1 MMIEGQG
8 ILLLGDN
15 DVDGGEGRELEGS
28 RGGLPE
34 EIMPSYTEQLLTS
47 HNLPYHPSE
56 DDEQCEITNVR
67 SPKSHFRDDS
77 DRMQEYVPS

>member
-1 MMIEGQG
+1 MSSCLIV
-8 ILLLGDN
+8 DN
-15 DVDGGEGRELEGS
+15 DADVEGRGLEPGQ
-28 RGGLPE
+28 RGIPK

-77 DRMQEYVPS
+77 DRMQEYVPSYLKTD